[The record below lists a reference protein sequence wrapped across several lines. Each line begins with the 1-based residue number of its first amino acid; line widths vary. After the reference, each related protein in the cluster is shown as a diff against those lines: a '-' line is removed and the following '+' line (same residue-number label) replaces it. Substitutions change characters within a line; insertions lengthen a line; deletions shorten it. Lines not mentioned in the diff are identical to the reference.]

1 MLGSKRIEQTTVI
14 ILAVPVSHLSVHRD
28 SRRIALS
35 TRVRSCHSFACNSV
49 VGCQVARRVV
59 PGQSKLD
66 FTKDDLAYHRA
77 QESVGA
83 RTIFHPGAVRGQEA
97 GS

>member
-1 MLGSKRIEQTTVI
+1 M
-14 ILAVPVSHLSVHRD
+14 
-28 SRRIALS
+28 
-35 TRVRSCHSFACNSV
+35 
-49 VGCQVARRVV
+49 ARRVV

-77 QESVGA
+77 QESVGVA
-83 RTIFHPGAVRGQEA
+83 TVFYPGAVRGQEA

>member
-1 MLGSKRIEQTTVI
+1 
-14 ILAVPVSHLSVHRD
+14 
-28 SRRIALS
+28 
-35 TRVRSCHSFACNSV
+35 
-49 VGCQVARRVV
+49 VARRVI

-77 QESVGA
+77 QESVGVA
-83 RTIFHPGAVRGQEA
+83 AVFYPGAVRGQEA